1 MQFNG
6 YIKSCYFTLK
16 LGIGM
21 SVFMLLASCVTPVE
35 RDDETASKTLKNISG
50 DIVDM
55 VNTTTT
61 EVQQKRQ
68 TLNASAHKNLYLAQ
82 QQSRL
87 AQIPQALSTKY
98 QQAVVLIQNK
108 AYKRANLLL
117 DEVIKQ
123 APNLSGSYVNKAVIA
138 YNENHLSDAEKWL
151 DKAIKTNALNPY
163 AYNFKGQLQRLNG
176 HFAKAEQSYQQA
188 LANWNDY
195 PDAHLNLAI
204 LLELYRGQLLQ
215 ARQHYQAYLTLNPH
229 DKKVTAY
236 LAGLEIK
243 IKRAGLTLP
252 EEKHQPAVLLE
263 QKSEKNH
270 AVN

>member
-82 QQSRL
+82 MYRQLARDVMQSQRPKGLDELALEEYELLLEEIAYPFEEKAIEIHTSNAQRTWQDIYDPWIAKSFAAL
-87 AQIPQALSTKY
+87 AQLEPAQ
-98 QQAVVLIQNK
+98 
-108 AYKRANLLL
+108 
-117 DEVIKQ
+117 
-123 APNLSGSYVNKAVIA
+123 
-138 YNENHLSDAEKWL
+138 YNRQEKP
-151 DKAIKTNALNPY
+151 I
-163 AYNFKGQLQRLNG
+163 
-176 HFAKAEQSYQQA
+176 
-188 LANWNDY
+188 
-195 PDAHLNLAI
+195 
-204 LLELYRGQLLQ
+204 
-215 ARQHYQAYLTLNPH
+215 
-229 DKKVTAY
+229 
-236 LAGLEIK
+236 
-243 IKRAGLTLP
+243 
-252 EEKHQPAVLLE
+252 
-263 QKSEKNH
+263 H
-270 AVN
+270 AVQWLH